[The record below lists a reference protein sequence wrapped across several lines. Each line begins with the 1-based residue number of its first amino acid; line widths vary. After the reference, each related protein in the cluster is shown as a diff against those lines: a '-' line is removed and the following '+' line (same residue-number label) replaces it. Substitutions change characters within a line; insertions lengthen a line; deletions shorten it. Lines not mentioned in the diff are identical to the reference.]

1 MSNKTVLNL
10 LFNVFSDTYA
20 LYLKTQRYHWN
31 VKGPHF
37 YSYHTL
43 FESQYLS
50 MVPAIDSLAERISAL
65 GEKVPVSFD
74 FLKTHTA
81 LSFDDLPE
89 NAEGMIKDLI
99 RGHQTLIDHLN
110 LLLIEAKKEEDSVTE
125 ALATERLSIHTKNI
139 WILKSSLG
147 E

>member
-43 FESQYLS
+43 FESQYAS
-50 MVPAIDSLAERISAL
+50 MVPAIDSLAERISSL
-65 GEKVPVSFD
+65 GEKIPVSFD
-74 FLKTHTA
+74 FLKKHTA
-81 LSFDDLPE
+81 LSFEALPE
-89 NAEGMIKDLI
+89 SAEGMIKDLI
-99 RGHQTLIDHLN
+99 QGNQTVIDRLN
-110 LLLIEAKKEEDSVTE
+110 LLLAAAKKEEDFVTE
-125 ALATERLSIHTKNI
+125 ALASDRLSAHAKNT
-139 WILKSSLG
+139 WILGSSLDG
-147 E
+147 